1 MRDRDPRLPDT
12 PLDGTGTLAAAK
24 VGCCVEPQPGK
35 DTVASFD
42 YGGSMEANEAASV
55 FSALGQ
61 GSRLELLRTLLDA
74 GPDGLPAGALAE
86 RLGIVPSTLSFHL
99 RGLEQVGLIRST
111 RQGRSLI
118 YAAQIDRLRH
128 VVTFLTETCCGGRP
142 ELCGDLSPAPAAAP
156 LRDGPMVAAF
166 NVLFLCTRNSA
177 RSVMAE
183 AILNKLGG
191 GRFRAYSAG
200 SDPAARP
207 MAEVLRKLESL
218 GHNVSAV
225 RSKSYREFQ
234 GPDAPR
240 MDFVITLCDELQG
253 QHCPEFGGRAITASW
268 ALPGPGRYDPGSA
281 DRHLM
286 VNELYAS
293 LHRRLGIFTNLKVDA
308 LDRMS
313 LRRRMD
319 DLGDSP
325 LTLATE
331 H

>member
-1 MRDRDPRLPDT
+1 MRGRDPRDLDPPAAGRRPSAAGGGGCAGPRPAGDT
-12 PLDGTGTLAAAK
+12 AA
-24 VGCCVEPQPGK
+24 P
-35 DTVASFD
+35 FD
-42 YGGSMEANEAASV
+42 YGDSMEATEAASV

-61 GSRLELLRTLLDA
+61 GSRLDLLRTLLDA
-74 GPDGLPAGALAE
+74 GPDGLPAGVLAE

-142 ELCGDLSPAPAAAP
+142 ELCGSLTPAPAAAP

-207 MAEVLRKLESL
+207 VEEVLRKLEGL
-218 GHNVSAV
+218 GHDISAV

-253 QHCPEFGGRAITASW
+253 QHCPDFGGQAITASW
-268 ALPGPGRYDPGSA
+268 PLPGPGRYEAGSP
-281 DRHLM
+281 DRQLM

-293 LHRRLGIFTNLKVDA
+293 LHRRLGILTNLKVDA
-308 LDRMS
+308 LDRLS
-313 LRRRMD
+313 LRHRVD
-319 DLGDSP
+319 DLGESP
-325 LTLATE
+325 LTVARE
-331 H
+331 R